1 MKPFSLSFILAVLNS
16 TYETYILVSEVSN
29 NIFVRP
35 RVANKLALEESNIE
49 DGGVEIDELEDEHFE
64 C

>member
-1 MKPFSLSFILAVLNS
+1 MSFILAVLKC

-49 DGGVEIDELEDEHFE
+49 DWGVEIDELEDEHFE